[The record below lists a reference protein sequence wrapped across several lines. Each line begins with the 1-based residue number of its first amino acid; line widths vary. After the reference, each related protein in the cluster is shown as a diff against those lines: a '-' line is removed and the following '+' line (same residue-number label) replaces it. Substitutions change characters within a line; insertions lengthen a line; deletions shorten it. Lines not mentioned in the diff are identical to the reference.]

1 MEYNYTREFNQPI
14 KFYTFPNG
22 TAIPY
27 AKNGVRLDYLV
38 LTGVLIVVGFV
49 IFLISL
55 YTKIN
60 FVQSV
65 YKNGWLIILVGIG
78 VLVWALFSLK
88 WDNKNFIDYCIGR
101 AGYKA
106 RKATKYEHGHIVPQI
121 NKIHYRPIKRGR
133 PCKK

>member
-60 FVQSV
+60 FIQSV
-65 YKNGWLIILVGIG
+65 YKNGWLIKCTLPTI
-78 VLVWALFSLK
+78 S
-88 WDNKNFIDYCIGR
+88 
-101 AGYKA
+101 
-106 RKATKYEHGHIVPQI
+106 ATK
-121 NKIHYRPIKRGR
+121 PIQMSCPISLVLGKGSAKVRIFR
-133 PCKK
+133 LKAIQAPK